1 MERSISKTSISA
13 PVAKGGFTAR
23 RHIVPHT
30 WWFMGG
36 LLVVLAGLALLLLS
50 ASPFTVG
57 GAGVVLLA
65 LGLLAGLAAGYGFS
79 TWRFR
84 RGLDGLHEG
93 LILAQDGNLKPV
105 PVPRFMDPVLDR
117 LYQEYNHTITTLGG
131 MFSLVEECQNR
142 VLSERNRMNVVVQ
155 VLPAALLGVDDNLYI
170 NTANKQAEILFGMRQ
185 RYLVGSSLFDIVRL
199 NDDTREILR
208 DAFLYKQNIRNQ
220 VINLHVRDKERWLSM
235 NLSFVTET
243 EGEMAAVI
251 TLLDITDYKLLQET
265 VSTREKLVAMG
276 QLAAGVAH
284 ELNTPLGSILGYS
297 RLLVDATGDPE
308 KAERYAR
315 IISDETKRCS
325 RIIQNLLNYARKEQ
339 CQGDHCDVNAL
350 IEEVVDTLISC
361 RLKHHKITLERDLKG
376 RPLVD
381 GGCGELDIVL
391 TNLLVNSVQ
400 ALSRVKD
407 PVIRIRTEQL
417 PGGEVSIVV
426 EDNGPGIPGE
436 LRARVFEPFFTT
448 KDVGEGSGLGLS
460 ISHAMVTRRGGTLR
474 YDNEYEGGARF
485 LIRLPASMTE
495 SH

>member
-1 MERSISKTSISA
+1 MLAAVVVVLVLIM
-13 PVAKGGFTAR
+13 PVSGIGATGGALLA
-23 RHIVPHT
+23 VGLL
-30 WWFMGG
+30 GG
-36 LLVVLAGLALLLLS
+36 L
-50 ASPFTVG
+50 VG
-57 GAGVVLLA
+57 GYA
-65 LGLLAGLAAGYGFS
+65 LS

-84 RGLDGLHEG
+84 RGLNGLHEG

-105 PVPRFMDPVLDR
+105 EVPRFMDPALDR
-117 LYQEYNHTITTLGG
+117 LYQDYNHTITTLGG

-155 VLPAALLGVDDNLYI
+155 VLPAALLGVDDNLFI

-185 RYLVGSSLFDIVRL
+185 RYLVGTSLFEILKLGDE
-199 NDDTREILR
+199 TREVLR

-220 VINLHVRDKERWLSM
+220 VINLRLKGQERWLSV
-235 NLSFVTET
+235 NLSFVTEK

-297 RLLVDATGDPE
+297 QLLIDSSSDAE
-308 KAERYAR
+308 KAAR
-315 IISDETKRCS
+315 FAGVISEETKRCS

-339 CQGDHCDVNAL
+339 CQGDYCDVNAL

-361 RLKHHKITLERDLKG
+361 RLKHHSIVLERELNG

-391 TNLLVNSVQ
+391 TNLLINSVQ
-400 ALSRVKD
+400 ALYNVPD
-407 PVIRIRTEQL
+407 PRIRIRTDQA
-417 PGGEVSIVV
+417 PGGEVTILV
-426 EDNGPGIPGE
+426 EDNGPGIPGQ

-474 YDNEYEGGARF
+474 YDPGHDTGARF
-485 LIRLPASMTE
+485 IIRLPGSPNRN
-495 SH
+495 H